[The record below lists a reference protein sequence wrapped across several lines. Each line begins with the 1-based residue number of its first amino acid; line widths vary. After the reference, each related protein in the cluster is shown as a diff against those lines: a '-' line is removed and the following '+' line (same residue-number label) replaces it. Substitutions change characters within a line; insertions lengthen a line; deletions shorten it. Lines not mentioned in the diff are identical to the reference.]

1 MSLRSGDLTMEVD
14 RLPTIARAF
23 ARAHHLSVREEQLV
37 CLVLHGESRAQTLS
51 KRLGRSTHTVN
62 NHFKNIF
69 RRTHARGKVE
79 LVTMVLRHF
88 LTESDAAGEEGLG
101 VTVQQT

>member
-1 MSLRSGDLTMEVD
+1 MDSD

-23 ARAHHLSVREEQLV
+23 ARTHHLSVREEQIV
-37 CLVLHGESRAQTLS
+37 CLVLYGESRAETIS
-51 KRLGRSTHTVN
+51 KRLGRSSHTVN

-69 RRTHARGKVE
+69 RRTHARDKVE

-88 LTESDAAGEEGLG
+88 LTEFDAAGQEGLG
-101 VTVQQT
+101 GTVQQT